1 MDILNWI
8 YLKTNE
14 LIRPTA
20 NNANTDII
28 ALGADV
34 GPIQR
39 GDSYQTYGMTIQ
51 DFANTIATL
60 LPPPPPVGSGLF
72 TQTANGPT
80 VTATTTESTIIGTG
94 VGSLTIPANIFQV
107 GDSFRVDIMGHISA
121 KNNDTIRIRVKAGSI
136 LLGDTGVVTMPNI
149 TSKHFDMSLNF
160 TIRSLGAAGV
170 ASIASGGQFT
180 YSKNASNAFEGSDFS
195 LVNNTTF
202 DTTISN
208 TLNITVEW
216 SSTSALN
223 SIYTEILTLY
233 KTY

>member
-20 NNANTDII
+20 NNTNTDII
-28 ALGADV
+28 ALGANV

-39 GDSYQTYGMTIQ
+39 GDSYQTYAMTIQ
-51 DFANTIATL
+51 DFADTIATL
-60 LPPPPPVGSGLF
+60 LPPAPPASTGLF

-80 VTATTTESTIIGTG
+80 VTNTVTESTVIGTG
-94 VGSLTIPANIFQV
+94 IGSLTVPANAFQV
-107 GDSFRVDIMGHISA
+107 GDSFAVNIMGHISA
-121 KNNDTIRIRVKAGSI
+121 KNNNTIRIRVKTGSVV
-136 LLGDTGVVTMPNI
+136 LGDTGVITLPNI
-149 TSKHFDMSLNF
+149 TSKHYDISLNF
-160 TIRSLGAAGV
+160 TIRTLGAAGV

-195 LVNNTTF
+195 IINNTTF
-202 DTTISN
+202 DTTIAN

-216 SSTSALN
+216 GTADPLN

>member
-1 MDILNWI
+1 MLNNLTNI
-8 YLKTNE
+8 FNLIKSRMVKTVLE
-14 LIRPTA
+14 SDDLFVVGTKDGKYDGDYKPTIVPVSVVA
-20 NNANTDII
+20 AGI
-28 ALGADV
+28 A
-34 GPIQR
+34 P
-39 GDSYQTYGMTIQ
+39 Y
-51 DFANTIATL
+51 
-60 LPPPPPVGSGLF
+60 LPPASTGLF
-72 TQTANGPT
+72 TQSVNGPT

-94 VGSLTIPANIFQV
+94 SGTLTIPANAFQV

-149 TSKHFDMSLNF
+149 TNKHFDMSLNF

-208 TLNITVEW
+208 TLNITVQW
-216 SSTSALN
+216 NSTSALN

>member
-1 MDILNWI
+1 MLNNLTNI
-8 YLKTNE
+8 FNLIKTRMVKTVLE
-14 LIRPTA
+14 SDDLFVVGTRDGKYDGDYKPTVVPVSVVA
-20 NNANTDII
+20 AGI
-28 ALGADV
+28 A
-34 GPIQR
+34 P
-39 GDSYQTYGMTIQ
+39 Y
-51 DFANTIATL
+51 
-60 LPPPPPVGSGLF
+60 LPPASTGLF

-94 VGSLTIPANIFQV
+94 IGSLTVPANAFQV

-121 KNNDTIRIRVKAGSI
+121 KNNDTVRIRVKAGSI

-149 TSKHFDMSLNF
+149 TNKHFDMSLNF

-208 TLNITVEW
+208 TLNITVQW

>member
-1 MDILNWI
+1 MLNNLTNI
-8 YLKTNE
+8 FNLIKTRMVKTVLE
-14 LIRPTA
+14 SDDLFVVGTRDGKYDGDYKPTVVPVSVVA
-20 NNANTDII
+20 AGI
-28 ALGADV
+28 A
-34 GPIQR
+34 P
-39 GDSYQTYGMTIQ
+39 Y
-51 DFANTIATL
+51 
-60 LPPPPPVGSGLF
+60 LPPASTGLF

-94 VGSLTIPANIFQV
+94 IGSLTIPANAFQV
-107 GDSFRVDIMGHISA
+107 GDSFRVDVMGHISA
-121 KNNDTIRIRVKAGSI
+121 KNNDTVRIRVKAGSI

-149 TSKHFDMSLNF
+149 TNKHFDMSLNF

-208 TLNITVEW
+208 TLNITVQW

>member
-1 MDILNWI
+1 MF
-8 YLKTNE
+8 KTVQE
-14 LIRPTA
+14 TDDLFVVGTRDGKYDGDYKPTVVPISA
-20 NNANTDII
+20 VASGI
-28 ALGADV
+28 A
-34 GPIQR
+34 P
-39 GDSYQTYGMTIQ
+39 Y
-51 DFANTIATL
+51 
-60 LPPPPPVGSGLF
+60 LPPASTGLF
-72 TQTANGPT
+72 TQIANGPT
-80 VTATTTESTIIGTG
+80 VTAIVTESTIIGAG
-94 VGSLTIPANIFQV
+94 VGSLTIPANAFQV

-121 KNNDTIRIRVKAGSI
+121 KNNDTVRIRVKTGSI

-208 TLNITVEW
+208 TLNITVQW

>member
-1 MDILNWI
+1 MLNNLTNI
-8 YLKTNE
+8 FNLIKSRMVKTVLETDDLFVVGTKDGKYDGNYK
-14 LIRPTA
+14 PTA
-20 NNANTDII
+20 VPVSVVAAGI
-28 ALGADV
+28 V
-34 GPIQR
+34 P
-39 GDSYQTYGMTIQ
+39 Y
-51 DFANTIATL
+51 
-60 LPPPPPVGSGLF
+60 LPPASTGLF
-72 TQTANGPT
+72 TQTANGPI
-80 VTATTTESTIIGTG
+80 VTATITESTIIGAG
-94 VGSLTIPANIFQV
+94 VGSLTIPANAFQV

>member
-1 MDILNWI
+1 MLNNLTNI
-8 YLKTNE
+8 FNLIKTRMVKTVLE
-14 LIRPTA
+14 SDDLFVVGTRDGKYDGDYKPTVVPVSVVA
-20 NNANTDII
+20 AGI
-28 ALGADV
+28 A
-34 GPIQR
+34 P
-39 GDSYQTYGMTIQ
+39 Y
-51 DFANTIATL
+51 
-60 LPPPPPVGSGLF
+60 LPPASTGLF

-94 VGSLTIPANIFQV
+94 IGSLTIPANAFQV
-107 GDSFRVDIMGHISA
+107 GDSFRVDVMGHISA
-121 KNNDTIRIRVKAGSI
+121 KNNDTVRIRVKAGSI

-149 TSKHFDMSLNF
+149 TNKHFDMSLNF

>member
-20 NNANTDII
+20 NNTNTDII
-28 ALGADV
+28 ALGANV

-60 LPPPPPVGSGLF
+60 LPPVVSGLF

-80 VTATTTESTIIGTG
+80 VTATTTESTIVGTG
-94 VGSLTIPANIFQV
+94 LGSLTVPANGFQV
-107 GDSFRVDIMGHISA
+107 GDSFKVDVVGHVSS
-121 KNNDTIRIRVKAGSI
+121 KNNDTIRIKIKSGSVI
-136 LLGDTGVVTMPNI
+136 LGDTGTVTMPNI
-149 TSKHFDMSLNF
+149 TSKHYSINLNF
-160 TIRSLGAAGV
+160 TVRSLGAAGT
-170 ASIASGGQFT
+170 ASIASSGQFT
-180 YSKNASNAFEGSDFS
+180 YSKNASNAFEGSNFS
-195 LVNNTTF
+195 IVNNTTF
-202 DTTISN
+202 DTTVSN
-208 TLNITVEW
+208 TLDITVEW

-223 SIYTEILTLY
+223 SIYSEILTLY

>member
-1 MDILNWI
+1 MV
-8 YLKTNE
+8 KTVLE
-14 LIRPTA
+14 SDDLFVVGTRDGKYDGDYKPTVVPVSVVA
-20 NNANTDII
+20 AGI
-28 ALGADV
+28 A
-34 GPIQR
+34 P
-39 GDSYQTYGMTIQ
+39 Y
-51 DFANTIATL
+51 
-60 LPPPPPVGSGLF
+60 LPPASTGLF

-94 VGSLTIPANIFQV
+94 IGSLTVPANAFQV

-121 KNNDTIRIRVKAGSI
+121 KNNDTVRIRVKAGSI

-149 TSKHFDMSLNF
+149 TNKHFDMSLNF

-208 TLNITVEW
+208 TLNITVQW
-216 SSTSALN
+216 SSTDPLN

>member
-1 MDILNWI
+1 MLNNLFNI
-8 YLKTNE
+8 FNLIKTRMVKTVLE
-14 LIRPTA
+14 TDDLFVVGTRDGKYDGDYKPTVVPISA
-20 NNANTDII
+20 VASGI
-28 ALGADV
+28 A
-34 GPIQR
+34 P
-39 GDSYQTYGMTIQ
+39 Y
-51 DFANTIATL
+51 
-60 LPPPPPVGSGLF
+60 LPPASTGLF
-72 TQTANGPT
+72 TQIANGPT
-80 VTATTTESTIIGTG
+80 VTAIVTESTIIGAG
-94 VGSLTIPANIFQV
+94 VGSLTIPANAFQV

-195 LVNNTTF
+195 IVNNTTF

-208 TLNITVEW
+208 TLNITVQW

>member
-1 MDILNWI
+1 MLNNLTNI
-8 YLKTNE
+8 FNLIKSRMVKTVLESGDLFVVGTKDGKYDGNYK
-14 LIRPTA
+14 PTIVPVSVVA
-20 NNANTDII
+20 AGI
-28 ALGADV
+28 A
-34 GPIQR
+34 P
-39 GDSYQTYGMTIQ
+39 Y
-51 DFANTIATL
+51 
-60 LPPPPPVGSGLF
+60 LPPASTGLF
-72 TQTANGPT
+72 TQSVNGPT
-80 VTATTTESTIIGTG
+80 VTATTTESTIIG
-94 VGSLTIPANIFQV
+94 VGSGTLTIPANAFQV

-136 LLGDTGVVTMPNI
+136 LLGDTGAVTMPNI

-208 TLNITVEW
+208 TLNITVQW
-216 SSTSALN
+216 SSTDPLN

>member
-8 YLKTNE
+8 YLKNNE
-14 LIRPTA
+14 LIKPTA
-20 NNANTDII
+20 NNTNTDII

-60 LPPPPPVGSGLF
+60 LPPVVSGLF

-80 VTATTTESTIIGTG
+80 VTATTTESTIVGTG
-94 VGSLTIPANIFQV
+94 VGSLTIPANTFQV

-121 KNNDTIRIRVKAGSI
+121 KNNDTVRIRVKAGSI
-136 LLGDTGVVTMPNI
+136 LLGDTGLVTMPNI
-149 TSKHFDMSLNF
+149 TNKHFDMNLNF
-160 TIRSLGAAGV
+160 TVRSLGAAGT

-195 LVNNTTF
+195 IVNNTTF

-208 TLNITVEW
+208 TLNITVQW
-216 SSTSALN
+216 SSTDPLN